1 MSPLAY
7 FAPYGV
13 GLGHA
18 SRLLMVA
25 DHLRQEG
32 INVQFSSYGEAASY
46 VSMLGYKCAT
56 VSPVEF
62 AWSMEGGFSVK
73 NSIANVPVWFANF
86 SRQVSQET
94 RHMLSCNPDIVL
106 SDSRLSPLMA
116 ARLLKIPSIVM
127 LNQIKL
133 LLSPRLHDLLAP
145 RIFENVIGEFLG
157 SMWAMAERVLV
168 PDLPPPYTLSAHNTW
183 DIGSASRKLEYIGF
197 ASPRPQI
204 NQEQLIKITNMLGF
218 DKSIPLVFVHV
229 SGPVQTRPALLK
241 VAVETAK
248 SLDPKIQFVISAG
261 NPRGISDPMR
271 IGRLSWY
278 YEWCPVRDEIFAA
291 SDLIVLRGGH
301 VALSQAIQ
309 FGKPVVTVPIDNHGE
324 QLGNCAKIEELGAG
338 VMVHPKRLRPK
349 QLANA
354 IEKVLGDFDYNKKAT
369 ELQRL
374 AEKLNGI
381 ENVVKIVRS
390 YL

>member
-1 MSPLAY
+1 LSAAAY

-25 DHLRQEG
+25 DQLKQEG

-46 VSMLGYKCAT
+46 VSLRGYKCAT

-73 NSIANVPVWFANF
+73 DSIANIPVWFANF
-86 SRQVSQET
+86 SRQVNQET
-94 RHMLSCNPDIVL
+94 RNILKCNPDIVL
-106 SDSRLSPLMA
+106 SDSRLSPLVA
-116 ARLLKIPSIVM
+116 ARFLKVPSVVI

-133 LLSPRLHDLLAP
+133 LLSPRLRDFAVP
-145 RIFENVIGEFLG
+145 RIFENVVGEFMG

-168 PDLPPPYTLSAHNTW
+168 PDLPPPYTLSGHNIW
-183 DIGSASRKLEYIGF
+183 DIGSASRKIEYIGF

-204 NQEQLIKITNMLGF
+204 SEEQVIRVANMLGF
-218 DKSIPLVFVHV
+218 DRIRPLVFVHV
-229 SGPVQTRPALLK
+229 SGPTQTRPAFLQL
-241 VAVETAK
+241 AVEAAK
-248 SLDPKIQFVISAG
+248 RLDPKIQFVISAG
-261 NPRGISDPMR
+261 NPMGKSDPSR
-271 IGRLSWY
+271 IGRSSWY

-291 SDLIVLRGGH
+291 SDLLVLRGGH

-309 FGKPVVTVPIDNHGE
+309 FGKAVVTVPIENHGE
-324 QLGNCAKIEELGAG
+324 QLGNCAKIAELGAG
-338 VMVHPKRLRPK
+338 VMLHPKQLRSE

-354 IEKVLGDFDYNKKAT
+354 IGHVLGDSNYNKKAA
-369 ELQRL
+369 ELQRI
-374 AEKLNGI
+374 AENLNGI
-381 ENVVKIVRS
+381 DNVVKIVRS